1 MTPNASRSRRKI
13 VEIGEAHIKKI
24 ATIADGFVASDCS
37 ASLPPQAT
45 RRTVL
50 KAIAVSGASLAI
62 GAVLPEDSSAETA
75 DESRLNAWVG
85 IRADGKAVIVV
96 SQTEMG
102 QGIST
107 TLPVVLADELGVRLQ
122 DIILRDASFDPAYRH
137 PQYNWMFT
145 GNSESIKAFYDLM
158 RRMGAAARE
167 MLVAAAAQ
175 RLKVNPEELSVDAG
189 RIRHAP
195 SGRKYRFRRR
205 GGSRGAAA
213 GSGLAQAQGA
223 KQARAGRPPCAPLRP
238 AREDRR
244 LSHIRDRRGGARNAQ
259 RGAQALAL
267 ARGKA

>member
-1 MTPNASRSRRKI
+1 MTPSASRSKQKI
-13 VEIGEAHIKKI
+13 AKFGEARTKEIGAVV
-24 ATIADGFVASDCS
+24 DGFAALDSS
-37 ASLPPQAT
+37 AAPAPRAT
-45 RRTVL
+45 RRRVL
-50 KAIAVSGASLAI
+50 KAIAVSGVSLAI
-62 GAVLPEDSSAETA
+62 GATLPEDSSAETA

-85 IRADGKAVIVV
+85 IRADGKALIAV

-107 TLPVVLADELGVRLQ
+107 TLPVVLADELGIRLQ

-223 KQARAGRPPCAPLRP
+223 KQA
-238 AREDRR
+238 
-244 LSHIRDRRGGARNAQ
+244 
-259 RGAQALAL
+259 
-267 ARGKA
+267 